1 MFSPK
6 TNRVMNLFSTPIQAP
21 ATRLNEQTK
30 VYAALRTEVVL
41 GSPGARCNGVG
52 ICRVMGRQQQD
63 TDCPCPKVWAT
74 LQVTESGSLRFVF
87 EKAGMDRA
95 YKQQH
100 FEWLLFTVTE
110 PYRLSPRLRR
120 DLGWKG
126 QWIQPGVYHA
136 WETPDA
142 FIVDFTA

>member
-1 MFSPK
+1 
-6 TNRVMNLFSTPIQAP
+6 
-21 ATRLNEQTK
+21 
-30 VYAALRTEVVL
+30 
-41 GSPGARCNGVG
+41 
-52 ICRVMGRQQQD
+52 MGRQQEV
-63 TDCPCPKVWAT
+63 DCECPKIWAT
-74 LQVTESGSLRFVF
+74 LQVTTAGSLRFAF
-87 EKAGMDRA
+87 EKTGMERQ

-120 DLGWKG
+120 ELGWDG
-126 QWIQPGVYHA
+126 QWIQPGVYHV